1 MSRRYPYGGGAEA
14 RAHWARVDGRR
25 YDFWAAANPEK
36 AREQFLRRSGW
47 SEKLVDSSRTAP
59 VQQVP
64 SSAQAQIRTSRLNN
78 VTQSV
83 SGAVKVG
90 VIAGGAFSVTKNL
103 HQVLTGNKNI
113 KLASKDVAVDVVVA
127 AASSAV
133 IAGAAEGIK
142 AAAKSALPNAA
153 KSFVKGSAPVVIAAG
168 ALELAVDAYKGTLT
182 VKTASVTVVRTAGGW
197 AGAEIGAAT
206 GAALGSFLAPFTA
219 GLSIPVLVV
228 LGGLAGGIGGSVG
241 SEKLWKYGA
250 S

>member
-1 MSRRYPYGGGAEA
+1 MSHKYPYGGGAQA

-25 YDFWAAANPEK
+25 QDFWAVTNPEK
-36 AREQFLRRSGW
+36 ARVQFLRRNGW
-47 SEKLVDSSRTAP
+47 SEKCIELGRPPPTQHAP
-59 VQQVP
+59 SP
-64 SSAQAQIRTSRLNN
+64 AQAQIRTSRLN
-78 VTQSV
+78 VTQSI
-83 SGAVKVG
+83 SGAVKAG

-103 HQVLTGNKNI
+103 HQVLTGNKNL

-127 AASSAV
+127 ATSSAV

-153 KSFVKGSAPVVIAAG
+153 KSFVKGSVPVVIAAG

-206 GAALGSFLAPFTA
+206 GAALGSVLAPFTA
-219 GLSIPVLVV
+219 GLSIPILVV
-228 LGGLAGGIGGSVG
+228 LGGLAGGIGGCVG
-241 SEKLWKYGA
+241 SEKLLKYGV